1 MQIKSCSLCR
11 NSFFEEVLF
20 FETGYMSDGTKTNH
34 SLVKEECKV
43 CGTVRTKVDFDWAKF
58 YQNTYCPSR
67 NIDTPVVSKDNV
79 ESTRSDFVYE
89 WIVSL
94 LKPFEK
100 QKFSDML
107 EIGCGQGYLLDKFDV
122 DNKYGI
128 EPSTE
133 AALLA
138 SSSKAHVRN
147 IGYEDIL
154 DTEKYDLII
163 SYCVIEHLESPDL
176 FLEKS
181 NKLLADGGVMII
193 ALPIQDK
200 FNYDLFFMDHLY
212 HFSHNN
218 FSKLLKVHG
227 FHIVNYELGR
237 ESYSNIG
244 LYVCKKTASDNDS
257 GFVFEK
263 NANIANINKVLNN
276 IDNIITHNSD
286 NELFAFG
293 YGEIAKTI
301 IPYTTLDDKILYYI
315 DDFNEGEKVISSVA
329 LKEILHNSNQ
339 PVKLLLLI
347 NPKHENKI
355 KNIFHE
361 FRNIHFINIFEGVDI
376 E

>member
-1 MQIKSCSLCR
+1 MPMKSCSVCQSPL
-11 NSFFEEVLF
+11 FEEALF
-20 FETGYMSDGTKTNH
+20 FEIGYMSDGTKTNH
-34 SLVKEECKV
+34 SLVKEECQK
-43 CGTVRTKVDFDWAKF
+43 CGTLRTKVDFDWSQF

-79 ESTRSDFVYE
+79 ESTRSGFVYE
-89 WIVSL
+89 WITSL
-94 LKPFEK
+94 LKPLGNK
-100 QKFSDML
+100 LFSNML

-122 DNKYGI
+122 ADKFGI

-138 SSSKAHVRN
+138 SEKAHVRN
-147 IGYEDIL
+147 IGYEAL
-154 DTEKYDLII
+154 CDTEKYDLII
-163 SYCVIEHLESPDL
+163 SYCVIEHLENPEL

-181 NKLLADGGVMII
+181 NNLLADGGVMII

-218 FSKLLKVHG
+218 FSKLLKTHG
-227 FHIVNYELGR
+227 FDILNYELGR

-244 LYVCKKTASDNDS
+244 LYVCKKADIDHNSV
-257 GFVFEK
+257 FVFEK
-263 NANIANINKVLNN
+263 NTNIANINKILSN
-276 IDNIITHNSD
+276 IDNIITHNSS
-286 NELFAFG
+286 NKLFAFG

-301 IPYTTLDDKILYYI
+301 IPYTVLDDKISYYI
-315 DDFNEGEKVISSVA
+315 DDFNQGEKVISSVA
-329 LKEILHNSNQ
+329 AKEIFRKCDQ
-339 PVKLLLLI
+339 PVNLVLLV

-361 FRNIHFINIFEGVDI
+361 FKNIHFMNIFEGIDI